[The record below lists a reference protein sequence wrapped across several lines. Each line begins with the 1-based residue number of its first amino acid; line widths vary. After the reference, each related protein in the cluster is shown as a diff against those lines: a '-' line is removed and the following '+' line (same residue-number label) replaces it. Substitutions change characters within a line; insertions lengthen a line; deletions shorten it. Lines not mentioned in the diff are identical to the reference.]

1 MSDESIL
8 EYFAEDYAL
17 LIEAGFVAV
26 KQLDEIAAKR
36 LFKAAELLNPDNPAS
51 QLGLGYIALN
61 KLQIS
66 EATKIFEEILEKD
79 PNHYLSQALLGVCCL
94 LTKNKRKRGE
104 QLILDAK
111 EKSDDPTIKNLS
123 EVCLNWA
130 ESDLQSKGTLF
141 TMMKPQEGESNPSQ

>member
-1 MSDESIL
+1 MADETIL
-8 EYFAEDYAL
+8 EYFTEDYAL

-51 QLGLGYIALN
+51 LLGMGYIALN
-61 KLQIS
+61 KLLIS
-66 EATKIFEEILEKD
+66 EATKIFEEILQKD
-79 PNHYLSQALLGVCCL
+79 PSHYLAQALLGVCCL

-104 QLILDAK
+104 KLIREAR

-123 EVCLNWA
+123 DVCLTWA
-130 ESDLQSKGTLF
+130 EEDLKSKTSPF
-141 TMMKPQEGESNPSQ
+141 SVEEPEDK